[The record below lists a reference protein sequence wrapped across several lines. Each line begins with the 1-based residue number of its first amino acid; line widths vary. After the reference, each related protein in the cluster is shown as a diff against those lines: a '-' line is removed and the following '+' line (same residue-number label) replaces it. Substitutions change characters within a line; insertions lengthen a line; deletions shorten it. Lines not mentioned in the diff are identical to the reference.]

1 MNVKDLLLCC
11 SFSLSKR
18 SVNGSVGRNSQ
29 EIAGRIIRTLVKIR
43 AEIPSKL
50 FVKSLAASAA
60 NQSNNIMKNDEKHPY
75 KVEK

>member
-1 MNVKDLLLCC
+1 M
-11 SFSLSKR
+11 
-18 SVNGSVGRNSQ
+18 NGSVERNSQ

-50 FVKSLAASAA
+50 FVKSPAASAA